1 MNLPSFSVIGAGN
14 GGQAMAAHLSLMG
27 FTVNLYNRT
36 REKLIPI
43 LNNGGIYLEG
53 AICGFAKLNMITDS
67 MEDAI
72 RDVDII
78 MVTIPASG
86 HSDVAYEM
94 LPYLKSGQ
102 IIVLNPG
109 RTFGAIEFYNII
121 RARSD
126 LNVVISETDTFI
138 YACRSNDGRGKIFR
152 IKDVVSLA
160 SIPSWKTNY
169 VVDLLKLAYT
179 QIVPAEN
186 VLETSL
192 NNIGSIFHPAPTLL
206 NSARIETTEGSFQ
219 YYLEGISPSVAKIL
233 ERMDRERVA
242 VAHALGVNAI
252 TALDW
257 LKDTYGVVSDNLY
270 EAIQNTDAY
279 KGLLAPRT
287 LDCRY
292 IFEDVPMSLVPIS
305 SIGRQ
310 LGISTHTIDSI
321 IHLASC
327 MHEKNYWKIGRTVG
341 KLGLEGKSV
350 AEIKEMIEGLKEEI
364 TVA

>member
-1 MNLPSFSVIGAGN
+1 MRLPIFSVIGAGN
-14 GGQAMAAHLSLMG
+14 GGQAMAAHLSLKG
-27 FTVNLYNRT
+27 FTVNLYNRS
-36 REKLIPI
+36 REKLVPI

-53 AICGFAKLNMITDS
+53 VVDGFAKINMVTDN

-72 RDVDII
+72 KDADII
-78 MVTIPASG
+78 MVTVPASG
-86 HSDVAYEM
+86 HRDIAYEM
-94 LPYLKSGQ
+94 LPHLRNDQ

-109 RTFGAIEFYNII
+109 RTFGAIEFYNIVKI
-121 RARSD
+121 RD
-126 LNVVISETDTFI
+126 DINVVIAETDTFI
-138 YACRSNDGRGKIFR
+138 YACRSNNGVSKIFK

-160 SIPSWKTNY
+160 AIPSWKADH
-169 VVDLLKLAYT
+169 VVDLLRLAYS
-179 QIVPAEN
+179 QILPAEN

-206 NSARIETTEGSFQ
+206 NSARIETTEGDFQ

-233 ERMDRERVA
+233 ERMDRERIA
-242 VAHALGVNAI
+242 VAHALGVNAV

-257 LKDTYGVVSDNLY
+257 LKDAYGVIADNLY
-270 EAIQNTDAY
+270 NAIQNTDAY
-279 KGLLAPRT
+279 RGLLAPKN

-305 SIGRQ
+305 SIGKQ
-310 LGISTHTIDSI
+310 LGIPTYTIDSI

-327 MHEKNYWKIGRTVG
+327 MHEVNYWKIGRTVG

-350 AEIKEMIEGLKEEI
+350 EEIKEMIEGLKEEI

>member
-1 MNLPSFSVIGAGN
+1 MRLPIFSVIGAGN

-36 REKLIPI
+36 REKLIHI

-53 AICGFAKLNMITDS
+53 AVRGFARLNMITDN

-72 RDVDII
+72 KDADVI
-78 MVTIPASG
+78 MVTVPASG
-86 HSDVAYEM
+86 HSDIAYEM
-94 LPYLKSGQ
+94 LPHLKNGQ

-109 RTFGAIEFYNII
+109 RTFGAIEFYNIVKK
-121 RARSD
+121 RRD
-126 LNVVISETDTFI
+126 LDVVISETDTFI
-138 YACRSNDGRGKIFR
+138 YACRSNDGMAKIFR
-152 IKDVVSLA
+152 IKDAVSLA
-160 SIPSWKTNY
+160 SIPSWKTDY
-169 VVDLLKLAYT
+169 VVDLLKLAYS
-179 QIVPAEN
+179 QITSAEN

-206 NSARIETTEGSFQ
+206 NSARIETTEGNFQ

-257 LKDTYGVVSDNLY
+257 LKDTYGVASDNLY
-270 EAIQNTDAY
+270 DAIQNTDAY
-279 KGLLAPRT
+279 MGLLAPKT

-305 SIGRQ
+305 SIGKQ

-327 MHEKNYWKIGRTVG
+327 MHEKNYWKMGRTAV
-341 KLGLEGKSV
+341 KLGLDGKSA
-350 AEIKEMIEGLKEEI
+350 AEIKEIVEGVKEES

>member
-1 MNLPSFSVIGAGN
+1 MKLPSFAVIGAGN

-27 FTVNLYNRT
+27 FSVNLYNRT
-36 REKLIPI
+36 YEKLIQI

-53 AICGFAKLNMITDS
+53 PINGFGEINKITDDI
-67 MEDAI
+67 EEAI
-72 RDVDII
+72 SNVDII

-86 HSDVAYEM
+86 HSDIAYEM

-121 RARSD
+121 IKRND
-126 LNVVISETDTFI
+126 IDVTISETDTFI
-138 YACRSNDGRGKIFR
+138 YACRSNNGVAKIYR

-160 SIPSWKTNY
+160 AIPSWRTNY
-169 VVDLLKLAYT
+169 VVNLLNLAYT
-179 QIVPAEN
+179 QIIPAEN
-186 VLETSL
+186 VLVTSL
-192 NNIGSIFHPAPTLL
+192 NNIGSIFHPTPTLL
-206 NSARIETTEGSFQ
+206 NSARIETTDGNFQ

-233 ERMDRERVA
+233 ERIDKERIA
-242 VAHALGVNAI
+242 VAHALGVNAV

-257 LKDTYGVVSDNLY
+257 LKETYGSHGDNLY
-270 EAIQNTDAY
+270 EAIQDTDAY
-279 KGLLAPRT
+279 RGLSAPKT
-287 LDCRY
+287 LECRY

-305 SIGRQ
+305 SIGKQ
-310 LGISTHTIDSI
+310 LGIPTHTIDSV

-327 MHEKNYWKIGRTVG
+327 MHEKNYWKIGRTAQ
-341 KLGLEGKSV
+341 KLGLEGKS
-350 AEIKEMIEGLKEEI
+350 ADEIRNIACGVKEEI

>member
-1 MNLPSFSVIGAGN
+1 MKLPSFSVIGAGN

-43 LNNGGIYLEG
+43 LKNNGIYLEG
-53 AICGFAKLNMITDS
+53 AVSGFAKINLITDNL
-67 MEDAI
+67 EDAI
-72 RDVDII
+72 KDTDII

-86 HSDVAYEM
+86 HSDIAYEM
-94 LPYLKSGQ
+94 LPYLKNGQ

-109 RTFGAIEFYNII
+109 RTFGAIEFYNIVKT
-121 RARSD
+121 RKD
-126 LNVVISETDTFI
+126 LDVIISETDTFI
-138 YACRSNDGRGKIFR
+138 YACRSSDGKARIFS
-152 IKDVVSLA
+152 IKEAVSLA

-169 VVDLLKLAYT
+169 VIDLLKLAYS
-179 QIVPAEN
+179 QVVPAEN

-206 NSARIETTEGSFQ
+206 NSARIESTGGNFQ

-233 ERMDRERVA
+233 EMIDRERVA
-242 VAHALGVNAI
+242 VAHALGVNVV
-252 TALDW
+252 TVLEW
-257 LKDTYGVVSDNLY
+257 LKYTYGVTGDSLY
-270 EAIQNTDAY
+270 DAVQNTSAY
-279 KGLLAPRT
+279 KGLLAPKT

-327 MHEKNYWKIGRTVG
+327 MHERNYWMIGRTAR
-341 KLGLEGKSV
+341 KLGLEGKS
-350 AEIKEMIEGLKEEI
+350 ATEIKEFVDGIKEEI